1 MDTENHNGAGAAEAG
16 IPTASALGFRRSRRR
31 SAALTPRQAAYEWI
45 ALAMVAAGAIVG
57 PWLFGGVRIWS
68 TGSLL
73 VLTFLGG
80 VLFGLRPLLFR
91 TVARPVFPAAIPIFA
106 LFATYV
112 FAGVSFAD
120 ARYDALLDAIRV
132 AGLIVAFWVWADLTG
147 GHHGRWRLVVSAL
160 LICASMMSL
169 YALIQDHRGSRMVL
183 NLVRPPNY
191 EMRASGAFMCP
202 NHFAS
207 YIGMMLPL
215 ALALLVTRDAGYV
228 TRIFSA
234 YALVVIPPAL
244 YLTQSRSGWLG
255 ALFGLV
261 VSAVLL
267 AARHSW
273 RRFWLAILLAP
284 LAAAVLAGSVWSF
297 SPMVRQRVANAF
309 QGNDRIQVW
318 QDTLTMIG
326 ASPVCG
332 HGPGSFRWIYP
343 QFQKRLTTFI
353 DPEHAHNETL
363 EAISDYG
370 LAGFALLAT
379 GCAVALGTLL
389 VRLRSANRGK
399 DAALIAGTCGAGAAV
414 FVHSCFDYNMHVFG
428 DASAFVLIAGVA
440 TSGLFASG
448 AITCREWCG
457 RKVRVTAGL
466 LVAALCLVLA
476 FLMARAVASYL
487 LARWGDDARMQMN
500 RAAAQ
505 SYYETAIAID
515 PRNPQ
520 PYVGYG
526 HLLRMSATW
535 SFDAAAK
542 KEDAAKAES
551 LYRAA
556 LALNPHQLD
565 VEVSLALLYNATG
578 DSERALSALRL
589 AVEKAPQHRDNLC
602 RLGLQLKQ
610 MGRRAEALEIFQR
623 AQRLGSTE
631 MIELNLHDLLDAS
644 PQR

>member
-1 MDTENHNGAGAAEAG
+1 MAAGVAGAE
-16 IPTASALGFRRSRRR
+16 TAPVSDLGFRRSRRR
-31 SAALTPRQAAYEWI
+31 SAAMTPRQSVYEWI

-57 PWLFGGVRIWS
+57 PWLFGGVRTWS

-73 VLTFLGG
+73 VLTFSGG
-80 VLFGLRPLLFR
+80 VLFGLRPLFFR
-91 TVARPVFPAAIPIFA
+91 TAAYPVFPAAIPIFI
-106 LFATYV
+106 LFAGYV
-112 FAGVSFAD
+112 FAGVSLAD
-120 ARYDALLDAIRV
+120 SRYDALLDAIRV
-132 AGLIVAFWVWADLTG
+132 AGLLVAFWVWADLTG
-147 GHHGRWRLVVSAL
+147 GHHGRWRFVLSVL
-160 LICASMMSL
+160 LICASLMSL

-183 NLVRPPNY
+183 NLVRPPVY

-207 YIGMMLPL
+207 YIGMLLPV
-215 ALALLVTRDAGYV
+215 AVAILVTRDAGHV

-255 ALFGLV
+255 ALLGV
-261 VSAVLL
+261 VVTAVLL

-273 RRFWLAILLAP
+273 RRFWMTMFLAP

-297 SPMVRQRVANAF
+297 SPMVRHRVANAF
-309 QGNDRIQVW
+309 QGNERIQVW
-318 QDTLTMIG
+318 KDTLTMIG
-326 ASPVCG
+326 ASPVRG
-332 HGPGSFRWIYP
+332 HGPGSFRWVYP
-343 QFQKRLTTFI
+343 QFQQRLTAFI
-353 DPEHAHNETL
+353 DPEHTHNETL

-370 LAGFALLAT
+370 FAGFALLAT

-389 VRLRSANRGK
+389 ARLRSATRGK

-428 DASAFVLIAGVA
+428 DASVLVMIAGVT

-448 AITCREWCG
+448 AIVHREWCG
-457 RKVRVTAGL
+457 RKVRVAAGL
-466 LVAALCLVLA
+466 ITAMLCLVLA
-476 FLMARAVASYL
+476 FLMARGVGSYL
-487 LARWGDDARMQMN
+487 LARWGDEARMQMN
-500 RAAAQ
+500 RSAAQ
-505 SYYETAIAID
+505 SYYEKAIVID

-526 HLLRMSATW
+526 HLLRTSSSW

-551 LYRAA
+551 LYRTA
-556 LALNPHQLD
+556 LALNPRQLD

-578 DSERALSALRL
+578 DSGRALSALRV

-631 MIELNLHDLLDAS
+631 MIGLNLRDLQDAS